1 MEWSKHLP
9 GVVEDIHQKNLS
21 VVCVPN
27 EICEIWTQKQITAI
41 MKVVKLLLLFHSE
54 GEENFTPSGTVRDDK
69 DFVIHVY
76 VLFVALFLQQLVSE
90 CQIPDN

>member
-1 MEWSKHLP
+1 
-9 GVVEDIHQKNLS
+9 
-21 VVCVPN
+21 
-27 EICEIWTQKQITAI
+27 